1 MTFEKRRRVSARF
14 TALVEQVVAFMKE
27 KTYYRKYFCTTHAT
41 FRDRNTKRIQA
52 VTGSLLFWKSW
63 RWVCIIA
70 SDKIN
75 DSPFRWRFWIRPDP
89 FFVNMWCILW
99 RKNKLYCSTT
109 TMRAKNYTFLPLT
122 DSQKTRLVV
131 SYDMAFLLFGLHF
144 DLIRSKLSSKK
155 HNFQLPKEQLFGSG
169 RTTKCVQQYYMVHI
183 CASEKFFFPI

>member
-1 MTFEKRRRVSARF
+1 
-14 TALVEQVVAFMKE
+14 MKE

-155 HNFQLPKEQLFGSG
+155 HNFQSAKEQLFGSG
-169 RTTKCVQQYYMVHI
+169 RTIPSVCNSITWSTSVPQK
-183 CASEKFFFPI
+183 SSFFQSKVVYTMWTQV

>member
-1 MTFEKRRRVSARF
+1 MQFCEFCCDFWKASTRFGEIYSIRRTGCRIHEGENLLPEIFLYNS
-14 TALVEQVVAFMKE
+14 
-27 KTYYRKYFCTTHAT
+27 
-41 FRDRNTKRIQA
+41 RNLSQQDSS
-52 VTGSLLFWKSW
+52 GYWFPSFWKSW

-131 SYDMAFLLFGLHF
+131 SYDMSFLLFGLHF
-144 DLIRSKLSSKK
+144 DLIRSKLS
-155 HNFQLPKEQLFGSG
+155 
-169 RTTKCVQQYYMVHI
+169 
-183 CASEKFFFPI
+183 